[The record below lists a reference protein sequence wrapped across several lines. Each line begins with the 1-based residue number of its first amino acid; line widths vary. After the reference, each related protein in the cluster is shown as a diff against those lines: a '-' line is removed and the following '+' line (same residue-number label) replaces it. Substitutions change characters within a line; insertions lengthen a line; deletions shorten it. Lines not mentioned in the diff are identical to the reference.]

1 MQEITIILGSL
12 AGIATAVA
20 ISRRPKTKLQS
31 LGASSQIREQI
42 TSLKIERDI
51 LTKTISRLYENDESF
66 SKIQKDKLLSRYQ
79 HQLGIILA
87 RIEKLEQASE
97 HPDLGPVGDGLITLM
112 DQKLSKLDDRLYEL
126 SSKIV
131 SQSREKSVVQSDV
144 KPNVQ
149 SKIENDISSKIST
162 KTREISSTISPPPN
176 HTLKSRDTK
185 NTKPRQSFEITT
197 LTNIPQDVKP
207 VETDIS
213 KLKEPVREK
222 PIYKDMPEIIPDVT
236 QVKPKN
242 DIKHEIVNV
251 PVTSDIP
258 VVPNIDKPKDDNSG
272 IKNYTQESLPKIK
285 PSKPNDTKQ
294 DTEPSSSNADLD
306 DDESL
311 DDIVDDDES
320 LEKIQNSIDK
330 ILSEMNQAEVE

>member
-12 AGIATAVA
+12 AGIATAIAVR
-20 ISRRPKTKLQS
+20 RRPKAKLQS
-31 LGASSQIREQI
+31 LGANSQIREQI

-51 LTKTISRLYENDESF
+51 ITKTIVRLYENDEDF
-66 SKIQKDKLLSRYQ
+66 SKIQKDKLLTKYQ
-79 HQLGIILA
+79 HQLGLILT

-131 SQSREKSVVQSDV
+131 SQTRESPAQPDLKAD
-144 KPNVQ
+144 VQ
-149 SKIENDISSKIST
+149 SKIETDVSSKVDA
-162 KTREISSTISPPPN
+162 KVKEISSSVSSSISPSPN
-176 HTLKSRDTK
+176 HTLKPKDITS
-185 NTKPRQSFEITT
+185 TKPRQSFEITT
-197 LTNIPQDVKP
+197 LTNIPHIKP

-213 KLKEPVREK
+213 KLKEPVTEK
-222 PIYKDMPEIIPDVT
+222 PVYKDTSKIIPDVT
-236 QVKPKN
+236 KVKQRD

-251 PVTSDIP
+251 PVTSNVP
-258 VVPNIDKPKDDNSG
+258 VVPNIDKPKDDN
-272 IKNYTQESLPKIK
+272 IKVDTQESLPKIK
-285 PSKPNDTKQ
+285 PSKSKDTKQ
-294 DTEPSSSNADLD
+294 DTEPSSNNADL

-311 DDIVDDDES
+311 DDIVDDDEG
-320 LEKIQNSIDK
+320 LEKIQSSIDN